1 MNENVNL
8 SAEEAFGLAIKNHQA
23 KNFNAAIN
31 FYNIVLK
38 INPNHVVTLN
48 NLGILFRALGENQKA
63 KSCFEKIIEINPNH
77 VDALNSLG
85 VIFRIFDENQK
96 AKSCFERAIEINPNY
111 ENSYNNLGNI
121 FKELNENEKAV
132 NCYKKL
138 IKINPKSTIGF
149 NNLGII
155 FQELGEYQNAL
166 ICFEKAIEIS
176 PNDLNLINGLSFLLK
191 AFKFDHKEKSTK
203 NILKKLFLFL
213 FKKNNIN
220 HKNIAINAISL
231 LISEN
236 EQDQLLDDIES
247 DLLLNNKFLQN
258 LLKDELFCLILQ
270 KALIA
275 DKFLEKLLT
284 KLRKEILLYVEKPNK
299 DNLNDYLNFIISL
312 SEQCWLNEY
321 VFIQSEKETN
331 IINELKNKIEN
342 SDKINRLEIAILGT
356 YIPLNNS
363 KIIIEKLLNYKSS
376 NILFDDL
383 INIQIK
389 EPLKELE
396 LIKTISSLDIID
408 DPVSK
413 KVRNQY
419 EENPYPRWRF
429 SFKYSPSNFFKCLNA
444 DIRPNKIKYNSKF
457 NNSNILIA
465 GCGTGNHIS
474 QASRYLNANI
484 LAVDLSLKSLAYAK
498 RKSEEQS
505 FKNVKYLHADIL
517 KLNKLNKKFDIIESL
532 GTLHHMRDPK
542 KGLEK
547 LLDILEPHGFLKLG
561 LYSETARQGII
572 KFREII
578 KKKNLENTNENIKN
592 FRQDI
597 IKNKVDPLIQNISL
611 NQDFYSTSAVRDLL
625 FHVQEHCFTIPQ
637 ISKIL
642 QDFNLEFLGFTINND
657 FIKSKYSQS
666 FPKDIKN
673 TSLDNWHQFEINNPN
688 TFIGMYQFWVKRK

>member
-1 MNENVNL
+1 M
-8 SAEEAFGLAIKNHQA
+8 
-23 KNFNAAIN
+23 
-31 FYNIVLK
+31 
-38 INPNHVVTLN
+38 
-48 NLGILFRALGENQKA
+48 
-63 KSCFEKIIEINPNH
+63 
-77 VDALNSLG
+77 
-85 VIFRIFDENQK
+85 
-96 AKSCFERAIEINPNY
+96 
-111 ENSYNNLGNI
+111 
-121 FKELNENEKAV
+121 
-132 NCYKKL
+132 
-138 IKINPKSTIGF
+138 
-149 NNLGII
+149 
-155 FQELGEYQNAL
+155 GEYQNAL

-176 PNDLNLINGLSFLLK
+176 PNNLNLINGLSFLLK

-342 SDKINRLEIAILGT
+342 SNKINRLEIAILGT

-429 SFKYSPSNFFKCLNA
+429 SFKYSPSNFFKCLSVKTIYAYINT
-444 DIRPNKIKYNSKF
+444 IQTT
-457 NNSNILIA
+457 L
-465 GCGTGNHIS
+465 
-474 QASRYLNANI
+474 
-484 LAVDLSLKSLAYAK
+484 VDFVCY
-498 RKSEEQS
+498 
-505 FKNVKYLHADIL
+505 
-517 KLNKLNKKFDIIESL
+517 
-532 GTLHHMRDPK
+532 
-542 KGLEK
+542 
-547 LLDILEPHGFLKLG
+547 
-561 LYSETARQGII
+561 II
-572 KFREII
+572 KVI
-578 KKKNLENTNENIKN
+578 T
-592 FRQDI
+592 
-597 IKNKVDPLIQNISL
+597 ISS
-611 NQDFYSTSAVRDLL
+611 NN
-625 FHVQEHCFTIPQ
+625 CF
-637 ISKIL
+637 
-642 QDFNLEFLGFTINND
+642 FN
-657 FIKSKYSQS
+657 S
-666 FPKDIKN
+666 
-673 TSLDNWHQFEINNPN
+673 
-688 TFIGMYQFWVKRK
+688 

>member
-38 INPNHVVTLN
+38 INPNHIVTLN

-191 AFKFDHKEKSTK
+191 AFKFDHKEKSIK

-312 SEQCWLNEY
+312 SEQC
-321 VFIQSEKETN
+321 
-331 IINELKNKIEN
+331 
-342 SDKINRLEIAILGT
+342 
-356 YIPLNNS
+356 
-363 KIIIEKLLNYKSS
+363 
-376 NILFDDL
+376 
-383 INIQIK
+383 
-389 EPLKELE
+389 
-396 LIKTISSLDIID
+396 
-408 DPVSK
+408 
-413 KVRNQY
+413 
-419 EENPYPRWRF
+419 
-429 SFKYSPSNFFKCLNA
+429 
-444 DIRPNKIKYNSKF
+444 
-457 NNSNILIA
+457 
-465 GCGTGNHIS
+465 
-474 QASRYLNANI
+474 
-484 LAVDLSLKSLAYAK
+484 LSLI
-498 RKSEEQS
+498 
-505 FKNVKYLHADIL
+505 HI
-517 KLNKLNKKFDIIESL
+517 
-532 GTLHHMRDPK
+532 
-542 KGLEK
+542 
-547 LLDILEPHGFLKLG
+547 
-561 LYSETARQGII
+561 
-572 KFREII
+572 
-578 KKKNLENTNENIKN
+578 
-592 FRQDI
+592 
-597 IKNKVDPLIQNISL
+597 
-611 NQDFYSTSAVRDLL
+611 
-625 FHVQEHCFTIPQ
+625 
-637 ISKIL
+637 
-642 QDFNLEFLGFTINND
+642 
-657 FIKSKYSQS
+657 
-666 FPKDIKN
+666 
-673 TSLDNWHQFEINNPN
+673 
-688 TFIGMYQFWVKRK
+688 